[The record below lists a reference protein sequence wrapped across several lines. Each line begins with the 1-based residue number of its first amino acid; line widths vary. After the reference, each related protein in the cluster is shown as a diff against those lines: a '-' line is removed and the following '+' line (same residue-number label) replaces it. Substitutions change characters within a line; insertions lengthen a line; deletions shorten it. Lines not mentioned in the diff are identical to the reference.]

1 MLLPF
6 AETIL
11 CISCSKSSWKFSA
24 FSIHTF
30 VLIKKRHTYT
40 NKQIKPPQAIHK
52 QKGQSRKQNNEIKLT
67 ASFALQLQ

>member
-11 CISCSKSSWKFSA
+11 CINCSKLSWKFSA

-30 VLIKKRHTYT
+30 VLIKKKTHTYKNKQRNHHKQFT
-40 NKQIKPPQAIHK
+40 NKKARVENRTK
-52 QKGQSRKQNNEIKLT
+52 KL
-67 ASFALQLQ
+67 S

>member
-11 CISCSKSSWKFSA
+11 CINCSKLSWKFSA

-30 VLIKKRHTYT
+30 VLIKKKTHIQ
-40 NKQIKPPQAIHK
+40 KQTKKPPQAIHK
-52 QKGQSRKQNNEIKLT
+52 QKGQSRKQNKEVKLT